1 MQILHQGGGAG
12 SVTSTLHLSIALRR
26 AGWPVT
32 FVCPPDSEVHALAS
46 AAGLGPI
53 GLRLESGARGRNA
66 AALAELLRRSPV
78 ALINSQSARDREALT
93 WLALTR
99 RLSAP
104 FIATRRQMPRTF
116 PLANW
121 LTGRVAAR
129 IIAVSRPVADALARR
144 GTPRRKI
151 VVVPNGLVV
160 ERVDAAVGAEA
171 LGCWRQRIGWR
182 PDQRTVGIV
191 ARRKDQAVVLR
202 ALEWVTPPV
211 RLVLAGVDPEE
222 FAGPARRV
230 PARHTVLAIPFQAD
244 VRPLYDLLEVVLLPS
259 RMEGLSQAAL
269 EAMALGKAVVLSAAG
284 GNLDLVRNE
293 SDGLLVGPT
302 DPRAWAAALERL
314 LNDAALRERLGRA
327 ARVTARERFALS
339 RTAALTAQVYAEVLR
354 CSPHAPQADSW
365 VGEA

>member
-26 AGWPVT
+26 AGWPVR

-53 GLRLESGARGRNA
+53 GLRLEPGARRRNA

-99 RLSAP
+99 RLSVP
-104 FIATRRQMPRTF
+104 FVATRRQMPRTF
-116 PLANW
+116 PPANW
-121 LTGRVAAR
+121 LTSRVAAR
-129 IIAVSRPVADALARR
+129 IIAVSRPVAEALARR

-160 ERVDAAVGAEA
+160 ERVDATVASEA
-171 LGCWRQRIGWR
+171 LGWWRQRIGWR

-230 PARHTVLAIPFQAD
+230 PARHTVLSIPFHAD

-293 SDGLLVGPT
+293 SDGLLVSPT

-314 LNDAALRERLGRA
+314 LNDTALSERLGRA
-327 ARVTARERFALS
+327 ARATARERFALS
-339 RTAALTAQVYAEVLR
+339 RTAALTAQVYADVLR
-354 CSPHAPQADSW
+354 CSPHPAQADSW